1 MALQNL
7 EKLRD
12 LFINELNSLY
22 PREEIQIFFYLLT
35 EEFIGLKKFET
46 ALELRKE
53 ISETALKKYKE
64 ALIDLKKEVPIQYI
78 LGKTF
83 FYGLDFKMNST
94 VLIPRPETE
103 ELVDWIVGSANK
115 KPLKILDIGTG
126 SGCIAIAL
134 AKNLSKSEV
143 YAIDISKSALNTA
156 RENAELNGVNVN
168 FLEADIL
175 KTVNIEEHFDI
186 IVSNPPYVLVSEK
199 ALMKKNVLEY
209 EPHKALFVE
218 NNDPLLFYERITK
231 FAVRNL
237 KEGGL
242 LFFEINES
250 KGKETQ
256 QLLKNNGFR
265 NVELKQD
272 FLGKDR
278 MIKAVLKRI

>member
-1 MALQNL
+1 M
-7 EKLRD
+7 K
-12 LFINELNSLY
+12 ELSSLY
-22 PREEIQIFFYLLT
+22 PLEEIQTFFYLLT
-35 EEFIGLKKFET
+35 EEFTGLKKFET

-53 ISETALKKYKE
+53 ISETDLKKYRESLK
-64 ALIDLKKEVPIQYI
+64 DLKKEVPIQYI

-83 FYGLDFKMNST
+83 FYGLNFEVNSN

-103 ELVDWIVGSANK
+103 ELVDWIVGSAKK

-134 AKNLSKSEV
+134 AKNLSQSEV

-156 RENAELNGVNVN
+156 QENADLNGVKVN

-175 KTVNIEEHFDI
+175 QALNIEEHFDI

-199 ALMKKNVLEY
+199 SLMKKNVLEY

-231 FAVRNL
+231 FAARNL
-237 KEGGL
+237 KDGGL
-242 LFFEINES
+242 LFFEINET
-250 KGKETQ
+250 KAKETR
-256 QLLKNNGFR
+256 QLLMNHGFTDI
-265 NVELKQD
+265 ELKAD

-278 MIKAVLKRI
+278 MIKAVLKQI

>member
-7 EKLRD
+7 ENLRD
-12 LFINELNSLY
+12 LFINELSSLY

>member
-1 MALQNL
+1 MVHENL
-7 EKLRD
+7 KNIRD
-12 LFINELNSLY
+12 LFMKELSSLY
-22 PREEIQIFFYLLT
+22 PLEEIQTFFYLLT
-35 EEFIGLKKFET
+35 EEFTGLKKFET

-53 ISETALKKYKE
+53 ISETDLKKYRESLK
-64 ALIDLKKEVPIQYI
+64 DLKKEVPIQYI

-83 FYGLDFKMNST
+83 FYGLNFEVNSN

-103 ELVDWIVGSANK
+103 ELVDWIVGSAKK

-134 AKNLSKSEV
+134 AKNLSQSEV

-156 RENAELNGVNVN
+156 QENADLNGVKVN

-175 KTVNIEEHFDI
+175 QALNIEEHFDI

-199 ALMKKNVLEY
+199 SLMKKNVLEY

-231 FAVRNL
+231 FAARNL
-237 KEGGL
+237 KDGGL
-242 LFFEINES
+242 LFFEINET
-250 KGKETQ
+250 KAKETR
-256 QLLKNNGFR
+256 QLLMNHGFT
-265 NVELKQD
+265 NIELKAD

-278 MIKAVLKRI
+278 MIKAVLKQI